1 MHLALL
7 YKKRLKMLILSRKVN
22 EGIVIDDHI
31 HIKVISIDRGSVRLG
46 FEAPEKTLILR
57 AELKEAIV
65 SENQKASA
73 SVDESLLENIKK
85 VIKP

>member
-1 MHLALL
+1 
-7 YKKRLKMLILSRKVN
+7 
-22 EGIVIDDHI
+22 
-31 HIKVISIDRGSVRLG
+31 
-46 FEAPEKTLILR
+46 
-57 AELKEAIV
+57 V

>member
-1 MHLALL
+1 
-7 YKKRLKMLILSRKVN
+7 MLILSRKVN
-22 EGIVIDDHI
+22 EGIVIDDNI

-46 FEAPEKTLILR
+46 FEAPESTLILR
-57 AELKEAIV
+57 TELKETIV

>member
-1 MHLALL
+1 
-7 YKKRLKMLILSRKVN
+7 MLILSRKVN
-22 EGIVIDDHI
+22 EGIVIDDNI

-46 FEAPEKTLILR
+46 FEASESTLILR
-57 AELKEAIV
+57 AELKETIV

>member
-1 MHLALL
+1 
-7 YKKRLKMLILSRKVN
+7 MLILSRKVN
-22 EGIVIDDHI
+22 ERIVIDDHI